1 MNVSARILIAVAS
14 LASLPVA
21 MRPLLIVLL
30 GEHNTGSYAA
40 AGTASGAAALGF
52 AGTAAAWAR
61 ALPRFGDARVLLVA
75 AAAASAAGAALA
87 ATTEPTAFVLMAG
100 LCGVVTPPVTSSVR
114 AMLPTLLPPDAL
126 TRGYAANAVGQE
138 VVYVAGPLW
147 VTAWSAL
154 SGPRAALLASVLTG
168 AAALALVAALVPRSR
183 PDAPANAPGRSP
195 LAASGVRVLGAVY
208 LAYWVCMGAMW
219 VLVPAFAAHSGYPE
233 QAGLLV
239 TVWSVGSLAGG
250 LLLAARRR
258 SVRLPVAYPAL
269 LAVLFATSLPLVLPT
284 VPAQMA
290 VAIGIFGMG
299 LAPWLA
305 VSDELVGHAAPAGRA
320 GEAYGWLASIG
331 QLGGAVGSAVA
342 GQLADRH
349 GGGPAFLVVS
359 AALGVGL
366 AVALLGRRA
375 LPAGPPD
382 RVR

>member
-1 MNVSARILIAVAS
+1 V
-14 LASLPVA
+14 LA
-21 MRPLLIVLL
+21 
-30 GEHNTGSYAA
+30 
-40 AGTASGAAALGF
+40 
-52 AGTAAAWAR
+52 
-61 ALPRFGDARVLLVA
+61 
-75 AAAASAAGAALA
+75 
-87 ATTEPTAFVLMAG
+87 
-100 LCGVVTPPVTSSVR
+100 
-114 AMLPTLLPPDAL
+114 
-126 TRGYAANAVGQE
+126 
-138 VVYVAGPLW
+138 
-147 VTAWSAL
+147 
-154 SGPRAALLASVLTG
+154 G
-168 AAALALVAALVPRSR
+168 AAALALVATLVPRHR
-183 PDAPANAPGRSP
+183 PDAPASAPGRSP
-195 LAASGVRVLGAVY
+195 LAASGVRVLGTVY

-219 VLVPAFAAHSGYPE
+219 VLVPAFAARSGHPE

-258 SVRLPVAYPAL
+258 PVRLPVAYPAL

-290 VAIGIFGMG
+290 VAIAIFGLG

-305 VSDELVGHAAPAGRA
+305 VSDEMVGHAAPAGRA

-331 QLGGAVGSAVA
+331 QLGGAAGSALA

-375 LPAGPPD
+375 LPAGPPNQ
-382 RVR
+382 VH